1 MSHESTTD
9 KQTDNVVPIHK
20 EQQLNRSNVPKA
32 SPDAWVAISKR
43 QSPTKVSNSSAPS
56 QMSKNYGST
65 GVPTSHGHQ
74 GKSIPFRSNG
84 SSSSILTT
92 FPSSSSTKF
101 ATTNRKQQPSTD
113 ETSST
118 NNVLIL
124 IQTKKNIQLHSVR
137 DQFQQFTDMF
147 GITLANI
154 TIDFDAID
162 GKWIDFVAS
171 FTYNV
176 CNLTSITCVC
186 VSIQLPHSETVGT
199 PSTLSLARHAFIL
212 QKCVI
217 SSYKILNVYG
227 NFNFVM

>member
-1 MSHESTTD
+1 MYGYCYSERVSCVHMTILWEAFSFLSTPFVRLTRPKPHRYVIAIAVFILLFAQCMSHESTTD
-9 KQTDNVVPIHK
+9 KQSDNVVPIHK

-162 GKWIDFVAS
+162 GK
-171 FTYNV
+171 
-176 CNLTSITCVC
+176 
-186 VSIQLPHSETVGT
+186 
-199 PSTLSLARHAFIL
+199 
-212 QKCVI
+212 
-217 SSYKILNVYG
+217 
-227 NFNFVM
+227 